1 LLKGLSEKRSE
12 IDPYYLFVLSF
23 SLALFSSGYPIEDI
37 IRRLGDYDNFPP
49 YNKYFKRISRL
60 VTGYG
65 FKISAAI
72 SNSIKEVQV
81 APFKEFLIRFSQSI
95 SYGDSI
101 VEFLEREL
109 KTSSTIFQ
117 STNERKQES
126 MNTFLSLYGTL
137 NSALVFLMVD
147 VTIMSVLFSIATDL
161 IILLTIV
168 LGVVSGMMTLV
179 VYMVYKPFAKMIFPA
194 RAYVVALASLVATL
208 IPILIFRTA
217 IVVFGAGVVLI
228 CLGIYFKIMERAE
241 EKIERDYLVFI
252 RYFSRTFVAVGTLKH
267 ALLGVMRGELGSM
280 KPLVKRMQNRS
291 ELGIDKRRLFKMMS
305 EESRSQMVMMGN
317 TVMGSTLEAGG
328 DVGFI
333 GNTLSILM
341 EMILNIRI
349 RREQNARAF
358 ESTVYTMQMT
368 SAAVGGALIAVMGV
382 FVTLFS
388 QNATYT
394 VFDIGQANI
403 PALTFDILVLLVI
416 LSYTSGLT
424 ICVAYGKPLALS
436 IFNIGIL
443 LVVTIASFEIAHQLA
458 AGIFSGLFQSG
469 GVASSPT
476 S

>member
-1 LLKGLSEKRSE
+1 M
-12 IDPYYLFVLSF
+12 
-23 SLALFSSGYPIEDI
+23 A
-37 IRRLGDYDNFPP
+37 
-49 YNKYFKRISRL
+49 
-60 VTGYG
+60 
-65 FKISAAI
+65 
-72 SNSIKEVQV
+72 
-81 APFKEFLIRFSQSI
+81 
-95 SYGDSI
+95 
-101 VEFLEREL
+101 
-109 KTSSTIFQ
+109 
-117 STNERKQES
+117 
-126 MNTFLSLYGTL
+126 
-137 NSALVFLMVD
+137 
-147 VTIMSVLFSIATDL
+147 
-161 IILLTIV
+161 
-168 LGVVSGMMTLV
+168 
-179 VYMVYKPFAKMIFPA
+179 
-194 RAYVVALASLVATL
+194 
-208 IPILIFRTA
+208 
-217 IVVFGAGVVLI
+217 LI

-241 EKIERDYLVFI
+241 EKIERDYLVFV

-267 ALLGVMRGELGSM
+267 ALQGVMRGELGSM

-305 EESRSQMVMMGN
+305 AESRSQMVMMGN

-388 QNATYT
+388 QNSTYT

-416 LSYTSGLT
+416 LSYTSGFT

-436 IFNIGIL
+436 IFHIGIL

-458 AGIFSGLFQSG
+458 SGIFSGLFQPG
-469 GVASSPT
+469 GVGTPTPT